1 VTIRRCHCDRQLA
14 VVPSMLLIRVRVL
27 PHGVLRGVA
36 SHVEC
41 NADVDVKRDQPARMS
56 PRVNGLARS
65 FVGGRLG
72 GPERMRACVVAH
84 DIRLERERNRPG
96 ALVALSAHQEHQ
108 RTGDVSA
115 RVDVLRGAAARSRM
129 PRKSLAGRYCAD
141 LPAPRWRG
149 SMRLT
154 MWSNRRRARVALC
167 AVASSGLRPSRVLQ
181 IGCDSNQPFRS
192 GCFLLMA

>member
-1 VTIRRCHCDRQLA
+1 
-14 VVPSMLLIRVRVL
+14 MLLIRVRVL

-108 RTGDVSA
+108 RAGDVSVGVDVRRCAAATA
-115 RVDVLRGAAARSRM
+115 RVS
-129 PRKSLAGRYCAD
+129 RKSLAGRYCAD

-167 AVASSGLRPSRVLQ
+167 AVQSVARRLPRRLTLGQS
-181 IGCDSNQPFRS
+181 IGGANS
-192 GCFLLMA
+192 